1 MRSITLT
8 PSRLSAT
15 AEAGEALP
23 LIHGQLP
30 ENFSEVKLA
39 HYVML
44 VAADRVSQ
52 RIAATALICSLP
64 VDVLLA
70 DAGLF
75 ATIKRAAPWL
85 FRDPP
90 AGELKRQLL
99 IEHQALRYE
108 FVGDLHRI
116 SAHQLEALLDFIA
129 QHHAAPILSA
139 ASLLAVLYK
148 PVGETQTAD
157 VVERTALAFESLPVA
172 VAWPALLDFLRSG
185 ASVARHIRDSSALV
199 NETTE
204 LLNQLE
210 AATLTAG
217 GSFRFLSKLRRWLI
231 LTWIRSARARL

>member
-8 PSRLSAT
+8 PSRLSAG
-15 AEAGEALP
+15 AEAAESLP
-23 LIHGQLP
+23 LIYGSLP
-30 ENFSEVKLA
+30 ESFADVKLA
-39 HYVML
+39 HYVIL

-52 RIAATALICSLP
+52 RIAATALICGLP

-85 FRDPP
+85 FADPP
-90 AGELKRQLL
+90 LSELKRQSL
-99 IEHQALRYE
+99 ITHEGMRYE

-148 PVGETQTAD
+148 PLGEAQTAD
-157 VVERTALAFESLPVA
+157 VVERTALAFESLPVSI
-172 VAWPALLDFLRSG
+172 AWPAIMDFLRSG
-185 ASVARHIRDSSALV
+185 ASVARHIRNSSALV
-199 NETTE
+199 SETKE
-204 LLNQLE
+204 LLSQLE
-210 AATLTAG
+210 SASRTG
-217 GSFRFLSKLRRWLI
+217 GASFRYLSKLRRWLI
-231 LTWIRSARARL
+231 LTWIRSARAQL